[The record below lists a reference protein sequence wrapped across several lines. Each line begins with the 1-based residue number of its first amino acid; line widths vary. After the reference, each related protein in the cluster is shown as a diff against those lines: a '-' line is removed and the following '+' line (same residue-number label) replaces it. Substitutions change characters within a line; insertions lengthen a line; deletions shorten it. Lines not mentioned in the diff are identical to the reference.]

1 MGNTKLEI
9 KSYAVEAIEA
19 ANIDSDE
26 FVAWVANEWCEGV
39 CQTYNTEV
47 EGAQYDHAVVFINED
62 HTRCINDYI
71 TR

>member
-1 MGNTKLEI
+1 MEI
-9 KSYAVEAIEA
+9 KSYAAEAIEA

-39 CQTYNTEV
+39 CQTLTAEV
-47 EGAQYDHAVVFINED
+47 EGAQYAHAVDYINDD
-62 HTRCINDYI
+62 HIRCINDYI

>member
-1 MGNTKLEI
+1 MTRPVI
-9 KSYAVEAIEA
+9 AAYAAEAIEA

-26 FVAWVANEWCEGV
+26 FVAWIANSWREGV

-62 HTRCINDYI
+62 HTRCINDYL